1 MHIICLTPLEPG
13 VYNDHYSD
21 NITAPP
27 DGWAYIPEDFPL
39 PSTFPRLGSI
49 EAEELTYTRE
59 VEVQKEVT
67 KTREVPSIDEEGNE
81 IMISEEYTEIETVIE
96 PQEYKMMTVISMTE
110 GELPKEDIDK
120 VKNDKVIE
128 IRESCSKSI
137 LAGIDVETSKGLEHF
152 SLEETDQI
160 NLTTA
165 LSAIQSGATSYPYHA
180 DKELCRLFTAKEI
193 QDICNASI
201 EHKLYHTTLCNHL
214 LTWIRRSEDVDEI
227 NSITYS
233 QANMPDDLRANMMSI
248 LSSSQSLSL

>member
-1 MHIICLTPLEPG
+1 MHIICLTPIEYG
-13 VYNDHYSD
+13 VYNDNFS
-21 NITAPP
+21 NITSIP
-27 DGWAYIPEDFPL
+27 DGWAYIPEEFNL
-39 PSTFPRLGSI
+39 PSTFPRLGSLQ
-49 EAEELTYTRE
+49 AKELTYTRE
-59 VEVQKEVT
+59 VEVEKEVI
-67 KTREVPSIDEEGNE
+67 KTRDITLPDGSITT
-81 IMISEEYTEIETVIE
+81 EEYTEIETVIE

-165 LSAIQSGATSYPYHA
+165 LSTIQSGATSYPYHA

-214 LTWIRRSEDVDEI
+214 LAWIRRSEDVDEI